1 VAVDRLVLFV
11 HGLWMP
17 GPESLWFRRRVA
29 ELCDARAALFAW
41 RTTAEEPRAVAE
53 RLLAAIAQQQPAQL
67 HLVGHSLGGL
77 AVLKFLELHPGQ
89 PPGRVVLLGSP
100 TQGSLAAEEFVSRF
114 GVARRMVG
122 PMVRE
127 EILAEG
133 ARRVRRWADP
143 TRPLGVIAGNRS
155 LGIGRLFARFSEPND
170 GTVAVRETQLDGAAD
185 RITLPV
191 SHLGMMVSPEV
202 ASQTAHFLRE
212 GRFSL

>member
-1 VAVDRLVLFV
+1 
-11 HGLWMP
+11 
-17 GPESLWFRRRVA
+17 
-29 ELCDARAALFAW
+29 
-41 RTTAEEPRAVAE
+41 
-53 RLLAAIAQQQPAQL
+53 
-67 HLVGHSLGGL
+67 
-77 AVLKFLELHPGQ
+77 
-89 PPGRVVLLGSP
+89 
-100 TQGSLAAEEFVSRF
+100 
-114 GVARRMVG
+114 MVG

-143 TRPLGVIAGNRS
+143 ARPLGVIAGNRS

-191 SHLGMMVSPEV
+191 SHLGMMASPEV